1 MDNAIKRAVKPAIY
15 TVIGLV
21 FLGIAALFLF
31 GLRLSPLELRS
42 FDAAAAIEAAS
53 RFDAEITRDEWGVP
67 RVIGATGPD
76 AAFALAFAHAE
87 DDFATV
93 QDALRQALGREM
105 LAADESEARTAWLVQ
120 ALGVPDLVRAQ
131 YDTQLTAEMRAAL
144 EGYAAGLNYYAALH
158 PEERARDLY
167 PLTGQDVAGLS
178 AFYSPMF
185 YGLGR
190 VLADLIAPDRPRE
203 AGRGQE
209 LQVFWLEETSD
220 SELGSNA
227 FAVAPAKSDDGAT
240 RLIINSHQP
249 VEGPV
254 AWYEAHLI
262 TRDGR
267 LNFAGGTFPGSPV
280 MHVGSSPDLGYAAT
294 VNAPDLIDLYE
305 ITLSEDGRQ
314 YWLDGEW
321 VDLETAPARMLVHL
335 WGPFAWQVTMPVERT
350 AHGPVIRN
358 DRGAYALR
366 HATHDD
372 IRSVEQAWRSMHARD
387 LSEYQTVMGMLAMGS
402 TNRVVADADG
412 RIARYY
418 GARLPL
424 RVEEEGLD
432 WSGILPGDR
441 SDLIWT
447 EFAPV
452 SALPNMIDPAAGYL
466 LEANHSPFIVTGTD
480 EDPDPADFPAS
491 FGIETR
497 MTNRGLQAV
506 DLMAALDTVSREAL
520 LAVKFDDAYHPDSE
534 MMALRA
540 HWLAM
545 DWSGDPAMA
554 EAARVLEAWDGRTNM
569 ENRQAAL
576 AIKAFAPIT
585 TAPLLGIEP
594 PPLSETV
601 PAAIERLMTHFGT
614 LEPEW
619 GAVNRLVRGDV
630 SLPVS
635 GGPDVLRAVYPA
647 PQDDGT
653 YRMVAGDGLTF
664 LAEWLP
670 DGEFALWAVHQFGAS
685 NRPGHVHYHDQMEM
699 FAAHEWRRVPM
710 GEDDVRAAAVEVYR
724 PGAR

>member
-1 MDNAIKRAVKPAIY
+1 MTKLAAV
-15 TVIGLV
+15 GLSAV
-21 FLGIAALFLF
+21 LVVTIAGAFVF
-31 GLRLSPLELRS
+31 GLRLTPLELRS
-42 FDAAAAIEAAS
+42 FDPDAAIAAAES
-53 RFDAEITRDEWGVP
+53 YDAEITRDEWGVP
-67 RVIGATGPD
+67 RVIGATGAD

-87 DDFATV
+87 DDFPTV
-93 QDALRQALGREM
+93 QDALRQALGAQM

-120 ALGVPDLVRAQ
+120 ALGVPDLVRAE
-131 YDTQLTAEMRAAL
+131 YDTQLSAEMRTAL

-158 PEERARDLY
+158 PDERSKDLF
-167 PLTGQDVAGLS
+167 PVTGQDVAGLS

-190 VLADLIAPDRPRE
+190 VLADLIAPERPRE

-249 VEGPV
+249 IEGPV
-254 AWYEAHLI
+254 AWYEAHMI
-262 TRDGR
+262 SRDGR

-280 MHVGSSPDLGYAAT
+280 MHVGSSPDLGFAAT

-305 ITLSEDGRQ
+305 ITLSDDGSQ
-314 YWLDGEW
+314 YRLDGEW
-321 VDLETAPARMLVHL
+321 VDLDIAPARMLVHL
-335 WGPFAWQVTMPVERT
+335 WGPFAWQVTLPVERT

-358 DRGAYALR
+358 DQGAFALR

-387 LSEYQTVMGMLAMGS
+387 LDEYQGVMGMLAMGS
-402 TNRVVADADG
+402 TNRIVADAGG
-412 RIARYY
+412 RIARFY

-424 RVEEEGLD
+424 RVEEPGLD
-432 WSGILPGDR
+432 WTGILPGDR
-441 SDLIWT
+441 SDLIWND
-447 EFAPV
+447 FAALD
-452 SALPNMIDPAAGYL
+452 ALPNMIDPAAGYV
-466 LEANHSPFIVTGTD
+466 LEANHSPFQVTLTD
-480 EDPDPADFPAS
+480 EDPVASDFPAS

-506 DLMAALDTVSREAL
+506 DLMAALETVSREAL

-534 MMALRA
+534 MMTLRA
-540 HWLAM
+540 RLLAM
-545 DWSGDPAMA
+545 DWSHDPALA
-554 EAARVLEAWDGRTNM
+554 EAAGVIAAWDGRTNIA
-569 ENRQAAL
+569 NRQAAL
-576 AIKAFAPIT
+576 AVKTFAPIT
-585 TAPLLGIEP
+585 TAPLLGIDP
-594 PPLSETV
+594 PPLTDTFAEAV
-601 PAAIERLMTHFGT
+601 ARLNTHFGT

-619 GAVNRLVRGDV
+619 GDVNRLMRGDE
-630 SLPVS
+630 SIPLD

-685 NRPGHVHYHDQMEM
+685 TRPGSPHYTDQMTL
-699 FAAHEWRRVPM
+699 FAAQDWRRVPM
-710 GEDDVRAAAVEVYR
+710 GEAAVRAAAVEAYR

>member
-1 MDNAIKRAVKPAIY
+1 MNRVTKLAV
-15 TVIGLV
+15 VGLSAV
-21 FLGIAALFLF
+21 LVVTIAGAFVF
-31 GLRLSPLELRS
+31 GLRLTPLELRS
-42 FDAAAAIEAAS
+42 FDPNAAIAAAEAY
-53 RFDAEITRDEWGVP
+53 DAEITRDEWGVP
-67 RVIGATGPD
+67 RVIGATGAD

-87 DDFATV
+87 DDFPTV

-120 ALGVPDLVRAQ
+120 ALGVPDLVRAE
-131 YDTQLTAEMRAAL
+131 YETQLSAEMRTAL
-144 EGYAAGLNYYAALH
+144 EAYAAGLNYYAALH
-158 PEERARDLY
+158 PEERSRDLF

-190 VLADLIAPDRPRE
+190 VLADLIAPERPRE

-227 FAVAPAKSDDGAT
+227 FAVAPARSDDGAT

-249 VEGPV
+249 IEGPV
-254 AWYEAHLI
+254 AWYEAHMI
-262 TRDGR
+262 SRDGQ
-267 LNFAGGTFPGSPV
+267 LDFAGGTFPGSPV
-280 MHVGSSPDLGYAAT
+280 LHVGSSPNLGFGAT

-305 ITLSEDGRQ
+305 ITLSDDGKEYR
-314 YWLDGEW
+314 LDGEW
-321 VDLETAPARMLVHL
+321 VALDTRPARMLVHV

-358 DRGAYALR
+358 DQGAFALR

-387 LSEYQTVMGMLAMGS
+387 LDEYQGVMGMLAMGS
-402 TNRVVADADG
+402 TNRIVADADG
-412 RIARYY
+412 RIARFY
-418 GARLPL
+418 GARMPL
-424 RVEEEGLD
+424 RIEEAGLD
-432 WSGILPGDR
+432 WTGFLPGDR
-441 SDLIWT
+441 SDLIWDS
-447 EFAPV
+447 FAPLD
-452 SALPNMIDPAAGYL
+452 ALPHMIDPQAGYV
-466 LEANHSPFIVTGTD
+466 LEANHSPFQVTLTD
-480 EDPDPADFPAS
+480 EDPVASDFPAS

-506 DLMAALDTVSREAL
+506 DLMAGLETVSREAL
-520 LAVKFDDAYHPDSE
+520 LAVKFDDAYHPASE
-534 MMALRA
+534 MMTLRTEL
-540 HWLAM
+540 LAM
-545 DWSGDPAMA
+545 DWSHDPALA
-554 EAARVLEAWDGRTNM
+554 EAADAIAAWDGRTNIA
-569 ENRQAAL
+569 NRQAAL
-576 AIKAFAPIT
+576 AVKTFAPIT
-585 TAPLLGIEP
+585 TAPLLGITP
-594 PPLSETV
+594 PPLTDTFAEAV
-601 PAAIERLMTHFGT
+601 ARLNTHFGT

-619 GAVNRLVRGDV
+619 GDVNRLMRGDE
-630 SLPVS
+630 SIPLD

-653 YRMVAGDGLTF
+653 YRMVAGDGLTY

-685 NRPGHVHYHDQMEM
+685 TRPESPHFTNQMAM
-699 FAAHEWRRVPM
+699 FADQDWRRVPM
-710 GEDDVRAAAVEVYR
+710 GEADVRAAAVEVYR

>member
-1 MDNAIKRAVKPAIY
+1 M
-15 TVIGLV
+15 
-21 FLGIAALFLF
+21 F
-31 GLRLSPLELRS
+31 GLRLTPLELRS
-42 FDAAAAIEAAS
+42 FDTAAAIEAAS
-53 RFDAEITRDEWGVP
+53 RYDAEITRDEWGVP
-67 RVIGATGPD
+67 RVIGATGAD

-87 DDFATV
+87 DDFPTV
-93 QDALRQALGREM
+93 QDALRQALGAQM

-120 ALGVPDLVRAQ
+120 ALGVPDLVRAE
-131 YDTQLTAEMRAAL
+131 YETQLSAEMRTAL
-144 EGYAAGLNYYAALH
+144 EAYAAGLNYYAALH
-158 PEERARDLY
+158 PDERAPDLY

-190 VLADLIAPDRPRE
+190 ALADLIAPERPRE

-209 LQVFWLEETSD
+209 LQVFWLEENSD

-227 FAVAPAKSDDGAT
+227 FAVAPARSDDGAT

-254 AWYEAHLI
+254 SWYEAHMI
-262 TRDGR
+262 SRDGR

-305 ITLSEDGRQ
+305 ITLSDDGRQ
-314 YWLDGEW
+314 YRLDGAW
-321 VDLETAPARMLVHL
+321 VDLETRPARMLVHL
-335 WGPFAWQVTMPVERT
+335 WGPFAWQVTLPVERT

-358 DRGAYALR
+358 DQGAFALR

-387 LSEYQTVMGMLAMGS
+387 LDEYQGVMEMLAMGS
-402 TNRVVADADG
+402 TNRIVADADG
-412 RIARYY
+412 RIARFY
-418 GARLPL
+418 GARMPL
-424 RVEEEGLD
+424 RVEEPGID
-432 WSGILPGDR
+432 WTGILPGDR
-441 SDLIWT
+441 SDLIWND
-447 EFAPV
+447 FAPLD
-452 SALPNMIDPAAGYL
+452 ALPHMIDPAAGYV
-466 LEANHSPFIVTGTD
+466 LEANHSPFRVTGTD
-480 EDPDPADFPAS
+480 EDPVVSGFPAS

-506 DLMAALDTVSREAL
+506 DLMAGLETVSREAL
-520 LAVKFDDAYHPDSE
+520 LAVKFDDSYHPESE
-534 MMALRA
+534 MMTLRA
-540 HWLAM
+540 QLLAM
-545 DWSGDPAMA
+545 DWSHDPALV
-554 EAARVLEAWDGRTNM
+554 EAAAVIAAWDGRTNQ

-576 AIKAFAPIT
+576 AVKTFAPIT
-585 TAPLLGIEP
+585 TAPLLGIT
-594 PPLSETV
+594 PPLLTDTFAEAV
-601 PAAIERLMTHFGT
+601 ARLNTHFGT

-619 GAVNRLVRGDV
+619 GAVNRLMRGDE
-630 SLPVS
+630 SIPLD

-670 DGEFALWAVHQFGAS
+670 DGAFALWAVHQFGAS
-685 NRPGHVHYHDQMEM
+685 TRADSPHFTDQMEM
-699 FAAHEWRRVPM
+699 FAAEAWRRVPM
-710 GEDDVRAAAVEVYR
+710 GEADVRAAAVEVYR